1 MSPLVCL
8 SQVFPLLLQAFCV
21 LLIIPLGVYL
31 TFQVCALSLSASLD
45 VKYALSSAMHSV
57 ARSSYFLDLGVICKL
72 AMTCSKALIHHSLLS
87 LDLYPADLAWHLT
100 CASAVL
106 RGSLHLQ
113 HEFPN
118 INPIIPAHYFYLAKR
133 CFKAL
138 LENNGK
144 VSREA
149 GLHALEIS
157 HTLQ

>member
-72 AMTCSKALIHHSLLS
+72 AMTCSNALIHYSLLWLGIS
-87 LDLYPADLAWHLT
+87 LA
-100 CASAVL
+100 
-106 RGSLHLQ
+106 HLQ
-113 HEFPN
+113 
-118 INPIIPAHYFYLAKR
+118 Y
-133 CFKAL
+133 
-138 LENNGK
+138 
-144 VSREA
+144 
-149 GLHALEIS
+149 
-157 HTLQ
+157 